1 MKKKEGDD
9 TIQVKAHFPHIGH
22 PNNKDQNYLNSALT
36 RPFHRI
42 LKEGKP
48 TGTINY
54 VFFGEH
60 GFNPPIFVIGSLCLT
75 ESGRILFFPGVKNR
89 ITISNRNDNRNVT
102 DNLIMDHITLD
113 TDYSCHATFT
123 NGKHLRLS
131 PSIQPIETNVYGWF
145 SLSISKLSV
154 LEILSERSEAVI
166 NSPRRDGHRRIKD
179 VIEARNTA
187 KFHLLHLHDYNPAL
201 NKNEFLHIDVY
212 IVLGNERETTNL
224 LPSPPKGP
232 PTLKEPIELKP
243 PFPVRS
249 HKVMIPTFNGT
260 CHFLVTKHVGEVN
273 GDAFF
278 KRVGAP

>member
-1 MKKKEGDD
+1 VKREGIGW
-9 TIQVKAHFPHIGH
+9 IQIEATFPRIGH
-22 PNNKDQNYLNSALT
+22 VTNKEQNFLNSALT

-60 GFNPPIFVIGSLCLT
+60 GFNPPVFVIGSLCLT
-75 ESGRILFFPGVKNR
+75 ERGRILFFPGVKDR
-89 ITISNRNDNRNVT
+89 ITFPYYNGSQNVT
-102 DNLIMDHITLD
+102 DNLIMDHITFD
-113 TDYSCHATFT
+113 SDCSCHATFA

-131 PSIQPIETNVYGWF
+131 STIPPIDPNVYGWF

-154 LEILSERSEAVI
+154 LEILPKRFEVAI
-166 NSPRRDGHRRIKD
+166 NSPQRDRHRRMKD
-179 VIEARNTA
+179 VIEARDSA
-187 KFHLLHLHDYNPAL
+187 KFHLFHLHDDNPTL
-201 NKNEFLHIDVY
+201 NKSEFLHVDVY
-212 IVLGNERETTNL
+212 IELGNKRKMTNL

-232 PTLKEPIELKP
+232 PPLKESIKLKP

-260 CHFLVTKHVGEVN
+260 CHFLVTKHIGEVN

-278 KRVGAP
+278 KGVGAP